1 MGLSREVDWVIKKRL
16 LESYMERRGVD
27 WDDERVLVMDL
38 QYHNINQDTGLYY
51 LAQKKGLICR
61 EFEETEIRDAI
72 ENPPQTTRAKIR
84 GDFVREANKLK
95 KSYSVDWGYLK
106 LNGHFQKTVICKD
119 PFRSFDPRVERMIS
133 SS

>member
-1 MGLSREVDWVIKKRL
+1 MGLSREVDWVIKKRI
-16 LESYMERRGVD
+16 LENYMGRRGVD

-38 QYHNINQDTGLYY
+38 QYHNISRMKGLYY
-51 LAQKKGLICR
+51 LAETKGLVKR
-61 EFEETEIRDAI
+61 EFEEADVQNAL

-119 PFRSFDPRVERMIS
+119 PFRSNDPRVERMIS